1 MPQRHR
7 VVITGLGAVTPLGL
21 DVPSTWQNLVAGRS
35 AAHRVTDFD
44 VSDLDVQIAAQI
56 QGFDPRNYVNY
67 REARRLPRFAILAI
81 AAAQEA
87 LADAKLN
94 LEQEDRTRV
103 GLEIGSAVGGMDIIV
118 DQAQTFME
126 YGPRRVN
133 PVLIPYF
140 IINAAPCQLAIMLDL
155 HGPCSAPVSA
165 CATGINAIGE
175 SFHRLQHGE
184 ADVMIAGGTE
194 GAISRLG
201 LAVFGGIRALTH
213 DYNHA
218 PERACRPFDAHRSGT
233 VIAEGAAVVVLET
246 LEHALQRDARIYAE
260 ITGYGL
266 SADGYHIAAPDPT
279 GQGNAIAFSRAIA
292 EAGLQPQDVALIY
305 AHGTA
310 TPLNDTAETNAIKI
324 AFGDHAY
331 RLAVSAN
338 KSMLGHML
346 GAAGSISV
354 INAVLTL
361 LHGVITPTINLE
373 HPDPECDLD
382 YVPLVARKAEVDV
395 ALANSSGFGG
405 QNACVVVQ
413 RYRE

>member
-1 MPQRHR
+1 MPQQHR

-21 DVPSTWQNLVAGRS
+21 DVPSTWQGLVEGRS

-44 VSDLDVQIAAQI
+44 VSDLDVQIAAQV
-56 QGFDPRNYVNY
+56 QGFDPRNYVSY
-67 REARRLPRFAILAI
+67 REARRFPRFAILAI
-81 AAAQEA
+81 AATQEA
-87 LADAKLN
+87 IADAGLN
-94 LEQEDRTRV
+94 LEKEDRTRV
-103 GLEIGSAVGGMDIIV
+103 GLEIGSAVGGIDIIV

-126 YGPRRVN
+126 YGPKRVN

-175 SFHRLQHGE
+175 SFHRLKYGE

-194 GAISRLG
+194 GAICRLG

-213 DYNHA
+213 KYNHA
-218 PERACRPFDAHRSGT
+218 PQRACRPFDAQRSGT
-233 VIAEGAAVVVLET
+233 VIAEGAAVVVMET
-246 LEHALQRDARIYAE
+246 LEHARRRDARIYAE
-260 ITGYGL
+260 VVGYGL

-279 GQGNAIAFSRAIA
+279 GRGNAVSFSQALA
-292 EAGLQPQDVALIY
+292 EAGLQPGDIPLIY

-310 TPLNDTAETNAIKI
+310 TPLNDAAETRAIKI

-361 LHGVITPTINLE
+361 QHHRITPTINLE
-373 HPDPECDLD
+373 TPDPECDLD
-382 YVPLVARKAEVDV
+382 YVPLVAREAVVDAV
-395 ALANSSGFGG
+395 LANSSGFGG
-405 QNACVVVQ
+405 QNASLIV
-413 RYRE
+413 RRWGE

>member
-21 DVPSTWQNLVAGRS
+21 DVPSTWHGLIAGRS

-44 VSDLDVQIAAQI
+44 VSDLDVQIAAQVR
-56 QGFDPRNYVNY
+56 GFEPRNYVSH
-67 REARRLPRFAILAI
+67 REARRFPRFAILAI
-81 AAAQEA
+81 AATQEA
-87 LADAKLN
+87 IADAGLD
-94 LEQEDRTRV
+94 LEKEDRTRV

-126 YGPRRVN
+126 YGPKRVN

-165 CATGINAIGE
+165 CATGVNAIGE
-175 SFHRLQHGE
+175 SFHRLKYGE

-213 DYNHA
+213 EYNDA
-218 PERACRPFDAHRSGT
+218 PERACRPFDARRSGT
-233 VIAEGAAVVVLET
+233 VIAEGAAIVVLET
-246 LEHALQRDARIYAE
+246 LEHARRRDARIYAE

-279 GQGNAIAFSRAIA
+279 GKGNAVAFSRAIA
-292 EAGLQPQDVALIY
+292 EAGLQPQDVSLIY

-346 GAAGSISV
+346 GAAGSISA

-361 LHGVITPTINLE
+361 QHGIITPTINLE

-382 YVPLVARKAEVDV
+382 YVPLTARKATPDV
-395 ALANSSGFGG
+395 VMANSSGFGG